1 MQQAGDLC
9 VMAGA
14 YHMLDQL
21 NVQAAEAALPT
32 PAVEDAYQMNHRIA
46 VLQSRN
52 QLSAIE
58 WVGLNY
64 FGDGA

>member
-1 MQQAGDLC
+1 
-9 VMAGA
+9 MAGA
-14 YHMLDQL
+14 YYMLDQL
-21 NVQAAEAALPT
+21 DVHVAEAALPT
-32 PAVEDAYQMNHRIA
+32 PAVEDAYQMDYRIA

-64 FGDGA
+64 FSDGA